1 MEEKE
6 KQTVDTSPVDV
17 DVGTA
22 ADVEEVMK
30 KYDRESNTK
39 IWEGL
44 PKEIIRYAMAAFM
57 IFMVYVSMFSSM
69 DGSVRRC
76 WFLGLILVFV
86 YVMYPVK
93 KGTVTRVNYM
103 PWYDVVLAALSIGTF
118 GYQIYFLD
126 ELVYKGSR
134 LDTLDIIIGTL
145 AILLLI
151 EACRRVVGIPIIVV
165 VVVFMCYAL
174 LGSGMEFK
182 DLVYTL
188 FYTGQGILG
197 TPIQVC
203 STYIFLF
210 VLFGAFLEATGIAAR
225 LAEINAERQQTE
237 LEVFNAARQALE
249 ADPARLRDR
258 VLVVAGEDWHPGVVG
273 IVAARLMERYG
284 RPAIVISLH
293 EGEGRGS
300 GRAPDGFDLHGAL
313 AGCAAHLIRF
323 GGHAAAAG
331 VEMEEE
337 KLPVFR
343 QAVNEWAARHM
354 PSPGPA
360 VLELDAVATLSDLTL
375 PQVQEL
381 DRLAPFG
388 RENPTPVL
396 LVQDAVID
404 GVWAMGAEGRH
415 TRIRLRQGEDTLFAS
430 VFGTAPAAFAYPV
443 GTRVEAALQVS
454 VFVGR
459 SGPMVSAHLRA
470 IRPAGLGN
478 TPSAQA
484 AWFEAFCAGVV
495 LEPARARALLPDVE
509 HKSLTALCCHFGI
522 SQERAHR
529 AVDDAC
535 AAMELYRRLVREF
548 LESPQEFFEP
558 KPLVYKAKKQGP
570 MTPAQKGYLN
580 DLIKYHK
587 IALDVSI
594 DTLTKNEASR
604 LIDKI
609 ISTHGRIVR

>member
-44 PKEIIRYAMAAFM
+44 PKQVIRYAMAAFM

-103 PWYDVVLAALSIGTF
+103 PWYDIVLAALSIGTF

-134 LDTLDIIIGTL
+134 LDTLDIIVGTL

-210 VLFGAFLEATGIAAR
+210 VLFGAFLEATGIADYGSEAFDVVAVVGKSAGEAVVVR
-225 LAEINAERQQTE
+225 ADAPYDTMEELIAYSQAHPQTVKIAANTGATSHWASVVLNVEEDAQLNIVNASSSAER
-237 LEVFNAARQALE
+237 
-249 ADPARLRDR
+249 
-258 VLVVAGEDWHPGVVG
+258 VANLLGGQLD
-273 IVAARLMERYG
+273 
-284 RPAIVISLH
+284 VI
-293 EGEGRGS
+293 
-300 GRAPDGFDLHGAL
+300 
-313 AGCAAHLIRF
+313 I
-323 GGHAAAAG
+323 
-331 VEMEEE
+331 
-337 KLPVFR
+337 
-343 QAVNEWAARHM
+343 
-354 PSPGPA
+354 
-360 VLELDAVATLSDLTL
+360 
-375 PQVQEL
+375 
-381 DRLAPFG
+381 
-388 RENPTPVL
+388 NPIGT
-396 LVQDAVID
+396 VQDYVTSGDFKYLAVTTS
-404 GVWAMGAEGRH
+404 E
-415 TRIRLRQGEDTLFAS
+415 RLD
-430 VFGTAPAAFAYPV
+430 Y
-443 GTRVEAALQVS
+443 
-454 VFVGR
+454 
-459 SGPMVSAHLRA
+459 
-470 IRPAGLGN
+470 
-478 TPSAQA
+478 
-484 AWFEAFCAGVV
+484 
-495 LEPARARALLPDVE
+495 LPDVPTCLE
-509 HKSLTALCCHFGI
+509 QGVNMSYDLMYYVMFPKGTDPAICEKFAAAFKEISEMPEYAEEIKTAYNQTPYFLDTEESI
-522 SQERAHR
+522 TYIQE
-529 AVDDAC
+529 
-535 AAMELYRRLVREF
+535 E
-548 LESPQEFFEP
+548 
-558 KPLVYKAKKQGP
+558 
-570 MTPAQKGYLN
+570 
-580 DLIKYHK
+580 
-587 IALDVSI
+587 
-594 DTLTKNEASR
+594 NEKMMAYA
-604 LIDKI
+604 DYFK
-609 ISTHGRIVR
+609 